1 MRLDNEKPSDNIEDR
16 RGQGGGFGFPR
27 GGGGGGFQIPMGR
40 GGGGMSLQTIIL
52 LVAVYL
58 IAKFVFGVDLIQVIT
73 GNGQLQP
80 PPGQE
85 QSDTQVPPPGGQ
97 TTQNN
102 QNTGGEQQTGQQ
114 QTTDVT
120 GDAGKDF
127 VARVLGST
135 ERVWTQKFQEQGK
148 QYQKPTLVLFN
159 GFVQSACGMA
169 QSAMG
174 PFYCPGDRK
183 VYIDLSFYQDMKNKL
198 GAPGDF
204 AQAYVVA
211 HEVGHHVQ
219 NLLGIADA
227 VAQKRTQSSQT
238 EANALSVRMELQADC
253 FAGVWAKTAND
264 TNKILEEGDIEEGLN
279 AAAAIGDDRLQ
290 RRSQGYV
297 VPESF
302 THGSSE
308 QRVRWF
314 KRGMQA
320 GDMNSCDTFGTDQL

>member
-1 MRLDNEKPSDNIEDR
+1 MRLDNERPSDNIEDR
-16 RGQGGGFGFPR
+16 RDQGGGFGFPR
-27 GGGGGGFQIPMGR
+27 GGGGFQIPMGR

-52 LVAVYL
+52 LVAIYL
-58 IAKFVFGVDLIQVIT
+58 IAKFVFGYDLIDLIN
-73 GNGQLQP
+73 GSGQLQP

-85 QSDTQVPPPGGQ
+85 QSETQSPSPGGQ
-97 TTQNN
+97 SAQNN
-102 QNTGGEQQTGQQ
+102 QTGGQQ

-135 ERVWTQKFQEQGK
+135 ERAWTDKFQQMGR
-148 QYQKPTLVLFN
+148 QYVKPKLVLFN

-174 PFYCPGDRK
+174 PFYCPGDQK

-204 AQAYVVA
+204 AQAYVIA

-219 NLLGIADA
+219 NLLGIADKVQQA
-227 VAQKRTQSSQT
+227 RSQASEA

-253 FAGVWAKTAND
+253 LAGVWAKTAND
-264 TNKILEEGDIEEGLN
+264 KNHILEEGDVEEGLN

-302 THGSSE
+302 THGTSE

-314 KRGMQA
+314 KQGMQT
-320 GDMNSCDTFGTDQL
+320 GDVNSCDTFGTNQL